1 MNPLVIAL
9 TALGIIG
16 NGDAHLDAK
25 FTSVLDDE
33 LEFIK
38 ARTFDIQYPELK
50 ARMFIPVSN
59 EADPGA
65 ESITYRQW
73 DEYGMAKIIANY
85 ADDLDLVDALV
96 EEFTSP
102 VQSIGKAYQFS
113 IQDLRRAAMS
123 GNSLDQRRAR
133 AARRAIER
141 GIEQIAAT
149 GAING
154 KSAGGLGGFLNNPN
168 VPLVT
173 PITGTW
179 SGATAAEIIADMNKL
194 VSSVVTSTKETQVP
208 DTILMDQASFALI
221 SQKPVAVD
229 NQTTVLRSFLAN
241 NPYVRN
247 IDTWVLLENA
257 DVAGTGPRLVC
268 YKRDPEILSLEI
280 PQEFEQ
286 LPPEARNLSFVVNCH
301 ARVGGVLIYYPLAVA
316 YMDGI

>member
-1 MNPLVIAL
+1 MNAIQLAL
-9 TALGIIG
+9 HRLGLIG
-16 NGDAHLDAK
+16 LGDERMDAK
-25 FTSVLDDE
+25 FTAVLEDE

-38 ARTFDIQYPELK
+38 SRTFDIQYPELK

-59 EADPGA
+59 EVDPGA

-85 ADDLDLVDALV
+85 ADDLELVDALV

-102 VQSIGKAYQFS
+102 VHSIGKAYQWS
-113 IQDLRRAAMS
+113 IQDMRRAAMS
-123 GNSLDQRRAR
+123 GSRLDQRRAL

-141 GIEQIAAT
+141 AIEQIAAF
-149 GAING
+149 GSIG
-154 KSAGGLGGFLNNPN
+154 SDPSGGLEGFLNHSN
-168 VPLVT
+168 VPLV
-173 PITGTW
+173 PPVTGTW
-179 SGATAAEIIADMNKL
+179 STATSAQIVEDLNTL
-194 VSSVVTSTKETQVP
+194 VSAVVTNTKETQLP
-208 DTILMDQASFALI
+208 DTIIMDQASFALV
-221 SQKPVAVD
+221 SQKPIAVD

-241 NPYVRN
+241 NPYIRN
-247 IDTWVLLENA
+247 IDTWFLSENA
-257 DVAGTGPRLVC
+257 DAGGTGPRLVC

-301 ARVGGVLIYYPLAVA
+301 ARVGGVLMYYPLAVA